1 MAILSADTNPKLR
14 EERKAAEKA
23 KAILG
28 TLTPSSVR
36 TDRTIFVLRHAA
48 NLAKTGA
55 LKRLE
60 SRHDLD
66 GARIEVA
73 TALNEVCRLLDRGA
87 CTSRCYRPSDERGC
101 SVAGSA
107 AFLRPD
113 CCENI

>member
-14 EERKAAEKA
+14 EERKAAENA

-48 NLAKTGA
+48 NLARTCS

-66 GARIEVA
+66 GEVA
-73 TALNEVCRLLDRGA
+73 TALNEVCRLLDRGHVPQDA
-87 CTSRCYRPSDERGC
+87 TDQATNAVVAWLEALPS
-101 SVAGSA
+101 
-107 AFLRPD
+107 
-113 CCENI
+113 